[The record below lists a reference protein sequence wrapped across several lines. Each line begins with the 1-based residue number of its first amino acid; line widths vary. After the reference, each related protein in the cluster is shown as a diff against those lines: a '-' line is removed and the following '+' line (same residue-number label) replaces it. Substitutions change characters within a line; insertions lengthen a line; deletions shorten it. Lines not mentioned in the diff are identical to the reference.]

1 MFWMTQICCCRW
13 LQNSGPICGKELD
26 AQGARTLVHA
36 PGSSAQMHG
45 SNVTMIRSV
54 AKKAEAQRLLNGW
67 YATPWLITERVT
79 ERRVPSNVASYQM
92 WSNVASEK
100 LDAQGWPTTPCIGRQ
115 SNHQLYQGWTRKE
128 AAMYKT
134 VVSLWILLTHI
145 NVVATH
151 VKVSNIC
158 CVDCRVRRMAAVDLL
173 NHVKCGAWGE
183 TEDAHGI
190 AHDARAGKM
199 PDHQQHQETED
210 ETRRQS
216 KESLKSK
223 WNARTHEPTSIG
235 WSSTR
240 SRLERRNRNCSRHGR
255 WRITIGGV
263 DHDADDD
270 NDDDVDH
277 DADDDND
284 DDDQENE

>member
-92 WSNVASEK
+92 WSKVVSYQMWSNVASEK

-128 AAMYKT
+128 AARYIQDC
-134 VVSLWILLTHI
+134 VVIV
-145 NVVATH
+145 NVNT
-151 VKVSNIC
+151 
-158 CVDCRVRRMAAVDLL
+158 
-173 NHVKCGAWGE
+173 
-183 TEDAHGI
+183 AH
-190 AHDARAGKM
+190 AY
-199 PDHQQHQETED
+199 
-210 ETRRQS
+210 
-216 KESLKSK
+216 
-223 WNARTHEPTSIG
+223 
-235 WSSTR
+235 
-240 SRLERRNRNCSRHGR
+240 
-255 WRITIGGV
+255 
-263 DHDADDD
+263 
-270 NDDDVDH
+270 
-277 DADDDND
+277 
-284 DDDQENE
+284 